1 MSTWNAKAKK
11 IVGCVA
17 AVTVLC
23 GSSALAYAAGAGMNA
38 SDKTKTEPAAQTT
51 AADEAPAPQ
60 TKDETVYVL
69 AGADGA
75 VKKVI
80 VSDWV
85 KNTAGAAQITDES
98 DVNDPQ
104 NVKSDAGYTLS
115 QDGLRVWDA
124 QGQDIYYQGTVD
136 KELPVTLNVKYT
148 LDGAAISLADL
159 AGKSGKVTMRFDYEN
174 RQSETVTID
183 GKPTKIYVPFVMMT
197 GMILDNDVF
206 RNVTVSNGKLINDGD
221 RSVVMGFA
229 MPGMQENLAL
239 DKDKVDIPN
248 YVEITADVTNFE
260 LTTTLTLATNE
271 LFNEVDTDK
280 FASLDELTAKMD
292 DLTDAMNRLM
302 DGSSKLYTNLKTLT
316 EKSRTLVSSIDQLAE
331 GAGQLAD
338 GAKTVSDG
346 SKTVSDGVKTVAD
359 GSAQIYTN
367 MATLSTGLQTLTSN
381 SADLTDGAKRVFD
394 TLLSTA
400 NTQIKAAGLE
410 VPELTIDSYAATLDQ
425 VIASLDEASVRAL
438 AEKTARE
445 TVTAKVNE
453 QEEIICDKVTEGV
466 RAKVLEKV
474 LAKAMN
480 GMTVEQYQQAV
491 AAGMVDEATQAKVN
505 GAVDQQMQTA
515 EIQAQVQQ
523 TVEAQKAQLIEQA
536 MAGDEVKGQIEQA
549 VAKAAAGVQQLT
561 ALKEQLDSYNT
572 FYQGVLAYT
581 AGAGTAADGAQQ
593 LTAGAKQ
600 LTDGAQQLSDGSAQL
615 SDGAAQLSSSAA
627 TLAGYLN
634 ELRDQSAALPDGAQ
648 QLTDGAMQLSDGL
661 KELNEQGVKKLAD
674 AVNGD
679 LNGLLTRVRA
689 TVDVSKDYDNFAGKA
704 TGTDGTVRF
713 IYRTDSIEP
722 AAAK

>member
-23 GSSALAYAAGAGMNA
+23 GSSALAYAAGAGVNA
-38 SDKTKTEPAAQTT
+38 SDKTKSEPAVETT
-51 AADEAPAPQ
+51 VAEESPAPQ
-60 TKDETVYVL
+60 SKDETVYVL

-75 VKKVI
+75 VKKII

-124 QGQDIYYQGTVD
+124 QGEDIYYQGTVD
-136 KELPVTLNVKYT
+136 KELPVTLSVKYT
-148 LDGAAISLADL
+148 LDGAAVSPEEL

-239 DKDKVDIPN
+239 DSDQVDIPS
-248 YVEITADVTNFE
+248 YVEITADVTDFE
-260 LTTTLTLATNE
+260 LATTLTLATNE
-271 LFNEVDTDK
+271 LFNEVDVDK
-280 FASLDELTAKMD
+280 FDSLDELTAKMD
-292 DLTDAMNRLM
+292 DLTDAMNRLI

-316 EKSRTLVSSIDQLAE
+316 EKSRTLVSSIDQLAD
-331 GAGQLAD
+331 GAGQLAAGAQTVTD
-338 GAKTVSDG
+338 GA
-346 SKTVSDGVKTVAD
+346 KTVAD

-367 MATLSTGLQTLTSN
+367 MATLSAGLQTLTSN
-381 SADLTDGAKRVFD
+381 NADLTDGAKKVFD
-394 TLLSTA
+394 TLLDTA
-400 NTQIKAAGLE
+400 NTQIKAAGLD
-410 VPELTIDSYAATLDQ
+410 VPALTVDSYAETLEQ
-425 VIASLDEASVRAL
+425 VAASLDEASVRAL

-445 TVTAKVNE
+445 TVTAKVDG
-453 QEEIICDKVTEGV
+453 QEAVIREKVTEAV
-466 RAKVLEKV
+466 REQVLSAV

-491 AAGMVDEATQAKVN
+491 AAGLVDAVVQAQVN
-505 GAVDQQMQTA
+505 GAVEQQMQSA
-515 EIQAQVQQ
+515 EMQATVQKN
-523 TVEAQKAQLIEQA
+523 VEEQKTQLIEQA

-561 ALKEQLDSYNT
+561 TLKEQLDSYNT
-572 FYQGVLAYT
+572 FYQGVLVYT
-581 AGAGTAADGAQQ
+581 AGADTAAAGAQQ
-593 LTAGAKQ
+593 LTDGARQ
-600 LTDGAQQLSDGSAQL
+600 LTDGSTRL
-615 SDGAAQLSSSAA
+615 SDGAEQLSSSAA
-627 TLAGYLN
+627 TLANYLN

-648 QLTDGAMQLSDGL
+648 QLTNGAMQLSDGL

-679 LNGLLTRVRA
+679 LNGLVARVRA

-713 IYRTDSIEP
+713 VYRTDSIEP
-722 AAAK
+722 ASAD